1 MAYRTIGMVIGTHG
15 IKGEIKVKARTDF
28 VEERFAP
35 GKKVYTE
42 LNGQMQEWH
51 IERARPHKGVLL
63 VKLAEINDINDVET
77 WRGTR
82 LCIDSDQLQPLDDD
96 EIYYH
101 DLLHMQVET
110 SDHQP
115 LGEVAELLEGGKQLI
130 LRVRGD
136 REVLIPYVKAFILQ
150 VDQEQRRLIVNLLEG
165 M

>member
-1 MAYRTIGMVIGTHG
+1 MEYRTIGMVIGTHG

-82 LCIDSDQLQPLDDD
+82 LCIDSDQLQPMDAD
-96 EIYYH
+96 EIY
-101 DLLHMQVET
+101 
-110 SDHQP
+110 
-115 LGEVAELLEGGKQLI
+115 
-130 LRVRGD
+130 
-136 REVLIPYVKAFILQ
+136 
-150 VDQEQRRLIVNLLEG
+150 
-165 M
+165 